1 MDKDKS
7 KRANPSPHEASGVE
21 ISIQQIHAEYGLKY
35 ARDVRA
41 TDTGY
46 LSLFCLKPNR
56 HDLPTFSARWDS
68 AANTVDIDLLGD
80 ANESSLF
87 KSNDAEAA
95 GYTGHHSAMLGPSAY
110 LVDIR
115 RPPTG
120 TIFVGEIRLDVSLI
134 FQRHETLQGEVGEIK
149 DDLTISIVC
158 PDCGPVKAALPD
170 PTGLVYCSKCGTDV
184 RRSFQRGLMNIK
196 KVGVLGCGLM
206 GSGIAQVCATAGFD
220 VTVLEVEQK
229 YLDKG
234 FAGIEKSLA
243 KFAERP
249 VEKGGITPQQKDA
262 IRARLRGTTNKAEL
276 ADCDIVIEA
285 IIENVDEKKK
295 MYASIDGVVKKD
307 AIFASNTSSISV
319 TELLTSVK
327 RPERFIGLHFFN
339 PVPLMKLVE
348 VVRTIATAPE
358 VYEAAYLF
366 AQRLGKVP
374 VRTSD
379 KTGFIVNRLLVPYL
393 LDAIRAYEEGVGS
406 IEDIDNA
413 MKLGC
418 GYPMGPFTL
427 LDFVGLDTTYYITHV
442 MYDEF
447 KERRFASP
455 PLLKRMVMAGWYG
468 RKSGRGFYDYSDAA
482 KPVAGKF

>member
-1 MDKDKS
+1 M
-7 KRANPSPHEASGVE
+7 E
-21 ISIQQIHAEYGLKY
+21 
-35 ARDVRA
+35 
-41 TDTGY
+41 
-46 LSLFCLKPNR
+46 
-56 HDLPTFSARWDS
+56 
-68 AANTVDIDLLGD
+68 
-80 ANESSLF
+80 
-87 KSNDAEAA
+87 
-95 GYTGHHSAMLGPSAY
+95 
-110 LVDIR
+110 
-115 RPPTG
+115 
-120 TIFVGEIRLDVSLI
+120 
-134 FQRHETLQGEVGEIK
+134 
-149 DDLTISIVC
+149 
-158 PDCGPVKAALPD
+158 
-170 PTGLVYCSKCGTDV
+170 
-184 RRSFQRGLMNIK
+184 IK

-206 GSGIAQVCATAGFD
+206 GSGIAQVAAMSGFE

-229 YLDKG
+229 LLDKG

-249 VEKGGITPQQKDA
+249 PEKGGITAQQKDEA
-262 IRARLRGTTNKAEL
+262 RARLKGTTNRQEL

-285 IIENVDEKKK
+285 IIENIQQKKD
-295 MYASIDGVVKKD
+295 MYDSLDGIVKKN
-307 AIFASNTSSISV
+307 AIFATNTSSISV
-319 TELLTSVK
+319 TELMAATS
-327 RPERFIGLHFFN
+327 RPDRFIGLHFFN

-348 VVRTIATAPE
+348 VVRTIATTDE
-358 VYEAAYLF
+358 VFEAAYQF
-366 AQRLGKVP
+366 GKKLGKVP

-455 PLLKRMVMAGWYG
+455 PLLKRLVMAGWYG
-468 RKSGRGFYDYSDAA
+468 RKSGKGFYDYADPNNPKAQ
-482 KPVAGKF
+482 KL